1 MLQGAARQAEA
12 CARRLRL
19 PMRSRVWR
27 GAAGELAGA
36 GVGASMDFQDH
47 RPYFP
52 GDDPRHINWQAYAR
66 TGHYTMK
73 LYREEV
79 RPTVDLLWDVSP
91 SMFLDEEKSVRAVE
105 LMHFTFECARR
116 ATAALGVCLLNGQA
130 SVRLDP
136 ALVATHRWPE
146 HRPGAA
152 GEATRAPDLGGLH
165 LRPRGLRVLVSD
177 LLFPGDPAPILRAL
191 DRGHGTTIVLCPF
204 SNTEAAPDWSGS
216 CEFLDVESERR
227 EARQVDEGVLRRY
240 RAAYEAHFRLWKEQA
255 QRFHIPLARI
265 PASGSLEAALTAGA
279 LPVEALE
286 TY

>member
-1 MLQGAARQAEA
+1 MLQRAARQAAA
-12 CARRLRL
+12 CAERLRL

-91 SMFLDEEKSVRAVE
+91 SMFLDEEKAARSLE

-116 ATAALGVCLLNGQA
+116 AAAGLGLWLVNGRASARLNPG
-130 SVRLDP
+130 
-136 ALVATHRWPE
+136 LVPTLRWPD
-146 HRPGAA
+146 HRPPASGA
-152 GEATRAPDLGGLH
+152 TCPPDFGGLA

-177 LLFPGDPAPILRAL
+177 LLFPGDPAPVLRAL
-191 DRGHGTTIVLCPF
+191 ERGHGTTIVLSPF
-204 SNTEAAPDWSGS
+204 AKAEAAPDWSGS
-216 CEFLDVESERR
+216 CEFLDVETERR
-227 EARQVDEGVLRRY
+227 EARQVDAVVLRRY

-265 PASGSLEAALTAGA
+265 PASGSLEAALTTGA